1 MDWVAHADTAAVA
14 ALLCGLG
21 GLLVPRL
28 IASLPEPDPD
38 DELEQGEPDKE
49 LYADLAARPGLGWRL
64 ALVAAVAG
72 ALIGLA
78 YGWEWVLTYLLPP
91 VPLLVALGFIDLRTR
106 YLPTR
111 LIQPTYGL
119 VALGIVVTW
128 VATGDL
134 HSVVRA
140 AVAAALGFVVYF
152 VLFFISPRGMAF
164 GDVRLSG
171 AVGLALGHLGWGAFL
186 IGMYSGF
193 LLFGIPGLLLAIVRW
208 DRSLLKARYPY
219 GPAMIVGVLV
229 GVLWGN
235 QWWAAFLQR

>member
-1 MDWVAHADTAAVA
+1 M
-14 ALLCGLG
+14 
-21 GLLVPRL
+21 
-28 IASLPEPDPD
+28 
-38 DELEQGEPDKE
+38 
-49 LYADLAARPGLGWRL
+49 
-64 ALVAAVAG
+64 
-72 ALIGLA
+72 
-78 YGWEWVLTYLLPP
+78 
-91 VPLLVALGFIDLRTR
+91 
-106 YLPTR
+106 
-111 LIQPTYGL
+111 
-119 VALGIVVTW
+119 TW

-152 VLFFISPRGMAF
+152 VLFIISPRGMAF